1 MEDLFMIGSNIKRL
15 REKMGITQEE
25 LARRTHISRSS
36 LANYESGLR
45 EPKGA
50 ILVNLASALNTTTDL
65 LLGRTNALEALEKDI
80 ESAISGHP
88 ELMEIWSAIKNRE
101 DLQSL
106 FREVKPM
113 TPENVKKVI
122 RIIKALDEE
131 KKEF

>member
-1 MEDLFMIGSNIKRL
+1 MIGRNIKAARK
-15 REKMGITQEE
+15 KMSITQEE
-25 LARRTHISRSS
+25 LARLTHISRSS

-50 ILVNLASALNTTTDL
+50 ILVSIASALNTTTDY
-65 LLGRTNALEALEKDI
+65 LLGHPDTQEVLTKDI

-88 ELMEIWSAIKNRE
+88 DLMEIWSEIKNRE

-122 RIIKALDEE
+122 RIIKALEEE
-131 KKEF
+131 KKEG